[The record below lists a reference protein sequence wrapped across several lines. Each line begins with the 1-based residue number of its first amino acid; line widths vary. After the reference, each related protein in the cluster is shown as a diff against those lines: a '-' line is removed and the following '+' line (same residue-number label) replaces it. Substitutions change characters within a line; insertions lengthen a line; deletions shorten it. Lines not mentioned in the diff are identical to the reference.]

1 MTTSFLVLIIH
12 RYSVWSATTL
22 YHISEFHYI
31 KWSSGIAGQTR
42 YNRGLYFLKM
52 DHSVISIQFVC
63 KTYVTYLY
71 ACQNMLPKSFQTCPS
86 SATAI
91 PNSLTMYHFNSA
103 CFENRHD
110 CLFGQLSYNVHKWEH
125 ITYMYQTNCHT
136 LHTAA
141 PEHFKTNNCCPSFH
155 HISCCIFLIHVNGLQ
170 DCTFVFVSKLFMCTA
185 MQFLACINP
194 G

>member
-1 MTTSFLVLIIH
+1 MVITFVVFTHRGHFNDHLIPCFNNSQVQCGASLQQH
-12 RYSVWSATTL
+12 CRA
-22 YHISEFHYI
+22 YHISDFHYI

-103 CFENRHD
+103 CFENRHS
-110 CLFGQLSYNVHKWEH
+110 CLFDQLLYNVHKWEH

-141 PEHFKTNNCCPSFH
+141 PEHFKTNN
-155 HISCCIFLIHVNGLQ
+155 
-170 DCTFVFVSKLFMCTA
+170 
-185 MQFLACINP
+185 
-194 G
+194 